1 MNTAELLKFDR
12 EHLWHPYTSTI
23 DPLPV
28 YPVKR
33 AEGVYIEL
41 EDGTRLIDGM
51 SSWWCMVH
59 GYNHPAMNAAI
70 EEQVRSMSHVMFG
83 GLTHRPAVELA
94 GKLVEMLPAGIEKIF
109 YCDSGSVAV
118 EGAMKM
124 ALQYW
129 YASGREEKRH
139 FMTITKG
146 YHGDTWNAMSVCDPV
161 TGMHSIF
168 RGSLPMQ
175 YFVHRPEARYGE
187 VCMEEHIGEFKQCL
201 RNNHNRIAAVILEPI
216 VQGAGGM
223 WFYSADYL
231 RQVRE
236 LCSQYDV
243 LLICDEIATGFG
255 SYRISCVSGRR

>member
-12 EHLWHPYTSTI
+12 EHLWHPYTSTVN
-23 DPLPV
+23 PLPV

-51 SSWWCMVH
+51 SSWWCVVH
-59 GYNHPAMNAAI
+59 GYNHPAINAAI
-70 EEQVRSMSHVMFG
+70 EEQLKNMSHVMFG

-94 GKLVEMLPAGIEKIF
+94 EKLVELAPDGIDKVF

-118 EGAMKM
+118 EVAMKM

-129 YASGREEKRH
+129 YAAGRDDKRH
-139 FMTITKG
+139 FLTITKG

-175 YFVHRPEARYGE
+175 YFIHRPEARYGE
-187 VCMEEHIGEFKQCL
+187 PCLPEHIEELKQNL

-223 WFYSADYL
+223 WF
-231 RQVRE
+231 
-236 LCSQYDV
+236 
-243 LLICDEIATGFG
+243 
-255 SYRISCVSGRR
+255 

>member
-12 EHLWHPYTSTI
+12 VHLWHPYTSTVN
-23 DPLPV
+23 PLPV

-51 SSWWCMVH
+51 SSWWCVVH
-59 GYNHPAMNAAI
+59 GYNHPAINAAI
-70 EEQVRSMSHVMFG
+70 EEQLKNMSHVMFG

-94 GKLVEMLPAGIEKIF
+94 EKLVEMAPDGIDKVF

-118 EGAMKM
+118 EVAMKM

-129 YASGREEKRH
+129 YAAGRDDKRH
-139 FMTITKG
+139 FLTITKG

-161 TGMHSIF
+161 TGMHNIF

-175 YFVHRPEARYGE
+175 YFIHRPEARYGE
-187 VCMEEHIGEFKQCL
+187 SCL
-201 RNNHNRIAAVILEPI
+201 P
-216 VQGAGGM
+216 
-223 WFYSADYL
+223 
-231 RQVRE
+231 
-236 LCSQYDV
+236 
-243 LLICDEIATGFG
+243 
-255 SYRISCVSGRR
+255 

>member
-12 EHLWHPYTSTI
+12 EHLWHPYTSTVN
-23 DPLPV
+23 PLPV

-51 SSWWCMVH
+51 SSWWCVVH
-59 GYNHPAMNAAI
+59 GYNHPAINAAI
-70 EEQVRSMSHVMFG
+70 EEQLKNMSHVMFG

-94 GKLVEMLPAGIEKIF
+94 EKLVELAPNGIDKVF

-118 EGAMKM
+118 EVAMKM

-129 YASGREEKRH
+129 YAAGRDDKRH
-139 FMTITKG
+139 FLTITKG

-161 TGMHSIF
+161 TGMHNIF
-168 RGSLPMQ
+168 RGALPMQ
-175 YFVHRPEARYGE
+175 YFIHRPEARYGE
-187 VCMEEHIGEFKQCL
+187 PCLPEHIEELKQCL

-223 WFYSADYL
+223 WFYSAAGEG
-231 RQVRE
+231 VM
-236 LCSQYDV
+236 
-243 LLICDEIATGFG
+243 
-255 SYRISCVSGRR
+255 